1 MSINKWMISK
11 SWYVHTIDYYS
22 IIKNKVLIDATT
34 SVILKNV
41 MPSERN
47 RHKSPHV
54 VWFCLYEI
62 SWIYKSRVMD
72 NKAPS

>member
-1 MSINKWMISK
+1 MSINKWMTSK
-11 SWYVHTIDYYS
+11 SLYVHTIDYS
-22 IIKNKVLIDATT
+22 IIKNEVLIDATT
-34 SVILKNV
+34 SVILENI

-47 RHKSPHV
+47 HHKSPHV

-62 SWIYKSRVMD
+62 SWIYKSTVVD